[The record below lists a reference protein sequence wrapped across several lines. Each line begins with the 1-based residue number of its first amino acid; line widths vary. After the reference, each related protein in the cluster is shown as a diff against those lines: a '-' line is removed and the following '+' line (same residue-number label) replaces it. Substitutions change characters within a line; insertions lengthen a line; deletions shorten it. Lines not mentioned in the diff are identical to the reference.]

1 MYQHLANYI
10 SDYLNMEPEHNYA
23 CEVPPTANHIAQ
35 AIKNYES
42 VHDKTVTVTNCQ
54 TDETVETDETDETE
68 CVGQPRCL
76 GATFFCDSCE
86 TNYPEVAVDYVT
98 ATKEATTNPPET
110 AWVCRNCQAYWSQ
123 GETRHV
129 HGSSVTYDGWA
140 MHVHLQTINGT
151 IEAVA

>member
-1 MYQHLANYI
+1 
-10 SDYLNMEPEHNYA
+10 MEPEHNYA

-42 VHDKTVTVTNCQ
+42 VHDKTVTVTNQ
-54 TDETVETDETDETE
+54 TDETDETDET
-68 CVGQPRCL
+68 G

-86 TNYPEVAVDYVT
+86 TNCPEVAVDYVT